1 MRRKNRKKPTDERK
15 PDTSI
20 NGFKAESLEQ
30 IKEQQAGKVTLRI
43 DRQTIIHVDPENQTE
58 EYRQRWIEKNR
69 QRTNY

>member
-1 MRRKNRKKPTDERK
+1 MKRKDRKKPTDERK
-15 PDTSI
+15 PDSSTNGSI
-20 NGFKAESLEQ
+20 AGSLEI

-43 DRQTIIHVDPENQTE
+43 DNQTIIHVDPENQTE